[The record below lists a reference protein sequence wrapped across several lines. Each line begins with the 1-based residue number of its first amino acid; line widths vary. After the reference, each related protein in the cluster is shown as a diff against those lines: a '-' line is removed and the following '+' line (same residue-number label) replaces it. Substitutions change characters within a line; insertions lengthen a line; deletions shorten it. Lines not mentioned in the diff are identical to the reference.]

1 MTFDEFM
8 AAHLAEALGFATV
21 LAGDRASAEDIVQET
36 LIRAHRHWGKIS
48 GLERP
53 ESYIRKMI
61 INEFLS
67 SRRRMRRLIPSGHS
81 RDLDKRVTPDHAI
94 RYVEH
99 DALLA
104 ELRKLPRRQQAALV
118 LRYYEGLPDAAIGQI
133 LGCRPVTV
141 RGYVSRALAA
151 LRIEMRTDL
160 IELRPDRTARQAS
173 EGGR

>member
-8 AAHLAEALGFATV
+8 ATHLAEALGFATV

-53 ESYIRKMI
+53 ESYVRKMI

-67 SRRRMRRLIPSGHS
+67 SRRRMRRLVPSGRGS
-81 RDLDKRVTPDHAI
+81 DLDNRVTPDHAI

-99 DALLA
+99 EALLA
-104 ELRKLPRRQQAALV
+104 ELRKLPRRQRAALV
-118 LRYYEGLPDAAIGQI
+118 LRYYEGLSDAAIGEI
-133 LGCRPVTV
+133 LGCLPVTV

-151 LRIEMRTDL
+151 LRIEMRADL
-160 IELRPDRTARQAS
+160 SELRPSRRARQAS
-173 EGGR
+173 GGER